1 MRLEL
6 ACLEVTAGGNDSDD
20 DECEYDDEDED
31 DGDGDDDECEYD
43 DEDDA
48 NDDDSIPETATLEI
62 ATGEMS
68 ELIPTVFHSRWPA
81 NMFIITIIAP
91 P

>member
-1 MRLEL
+1 MTFEL

-20 DECEYDDEDED
+20 DECEYDDEE
-31 DGDGDDDECEYD
+31 
-43 DEDDA
+43 DA

-68 ELIPTVFHSRWPA
+68 ELIPTVFHS
-81 NMFIITIIAP
+81 
-91 P
+91 

>member
-31 DGDGDDDECEYD
+31 DGDDDDEYDGDDDAD
-43 DEDDA
+43 
-48 NDDDSIPETATLEI
+48 DDDSIPETATLEI

-81 NMFIITIIAP
+81 NIFIITIIAP

>member
-1 MRLEL
+1 MTFEL
-6 ACLEVTAGGNDSDD
+6 ACLEVTAGGNDS
-20 DECEYDDEDED
+20 
-31 DGDGDDDECEYD
+31 DDDECEYD

-81 NMFIITIIAP
+81 NIFIITIIAP